1 MKRAHV
7 MTYAFDPEL
16 LDSISAFPKNIM
28 QNYQAT
34 REKFYQLNLAR
45 NQRLGSAG
53 VEISERT
60 ILGPENSPDLKL
72 RIYTPEGLTRSVPGL
87 LCLHGGGFVLG
98 DLEFEHSS
106 YLRLCRELTI
116 VVVAVEYRL
125 APESPYPAALSDCFN
140 ALVWMNNHAVE
151 LKIDPDRI
159 GTYGQSAGSC
169 IATALAL
176 MSRDEGGPRIVFQYL
191 GIPVLDDRMET
202 ESMKRFVDTP
212 LWDTKGTG
220 LAWDFYLGDAY
231 QRGADD
237 VPYLAAPAR
246 VGSVADLPPTYIS
259 TMEFDP
265 LRDEG
270 VLFALRLMQSGVPVE
285 LHCYP
290 GTFHGSFMVA
300 KAEISKREAE
310 ETLAVMRRGL
320 HCD

>member
-1 MKRAHV
+1 

-16 LDSISAFPKNIM
+16 VDSISAFPTDIM

-34 REKFYQLNLAR
+34 RDKFYQLNLAR

-60 ILGPENSPDLKL
+60 IPGPENSPDLKL
-72 RIYTPEGLTRSVPGL
+72 RIYTPEGLTNPAPGL

-98 DLEFEHSS
+98 DLEFEHGS
-106 YLRLCRELTI
+106 YLKLCRELRI
-116 VVVAVEYRL
+116 VVVAVDYRL
-125 APESPYPAALSDCFN
+125 APESPYPAALNDCFAALTWVNSN
-140 ALVWMNNHAVE
+140 ANE
-151 LKIDPDRI
+151 LKIDPERL

-176 MSRDEGGPRIVFQYL
+176 MSRDEGGPSIVFQYL
-191 GIPVLDDRMET
+191 GIPVFDDRMQT
-202 ESMKRFVDTP
+202 DSMKRFVDTP
-212 LWDTKGTG
+212 LWDKTGTSM
-220 LAWDFYLGDAY
+220 AWDFYLGDAY
-231 QRGADD
+231 KRGADD

-246 VGSVADLPPTYIS
+246 VESVAGLPPTYIS

-270 VLFALRLMQSGVPVE
+270 VLFALRLMQAGVPVE

-310 ETLAVMRRGL
+310 EILVVIRRGL